1 MTARIINQTINVES
15 GGLVL
20 TKLLPPKYLSKMD
33 HVRVFSDQLLTLAID
48 SNLTGQDW
56 RVLAVCLSHMEF
68 ENILDISQSELA
80 NLLQVKQQHISQ
92 SMKKLIALGCLRIE
106 DKRGKQNIYL
116 VNPYLAFKSRSYN
129 HKALCEVWNSIEEST
144 YP

>member
-1 MTARIINQTINVES
+1 MTSRIINQTINVQS

-33 HVRVFSDQLLTLAID
+33 HVRLFSDELLTLAINGD
-48 SNLTGQDW
+48 LTGQDW
-56 RVLAVCLSHMEF
+56 RVLALCLANMEF
-68 ENILDISQSELA
+68 ENILDISQSEMEK
-80 NLLQVKQQHISQ
+80 LLQVKQTNISK
-92 SMKKLIALGCLRIE
+92 SMKKLISLGCLRIE

-116 VNPYLAFKSRSYN
+116 INPYLAFKSRSYN
-129 HKALCEVWNSIEEST
+129 HKTLCEVWNSIEEST

>member
-1 MTARIINQTINVES
+1 MTSRIFTQTINVES
-15 GGLVL
+15 GATML
-20 TKLLPPKYLSKMD
+20 TKLLPPKHLSKLD
-33 HVRVFSDQLLTLAID
+33 HIRVFSEPLLTLAID
-48 SNLTGQDW
+48 GELTGQDW
-56 RVLAVCLSHMEF
+56 RVLAVCLSEMQF

-129 HKALCEVWNSIEEST
+129 HKALCEVWNSIEEPA